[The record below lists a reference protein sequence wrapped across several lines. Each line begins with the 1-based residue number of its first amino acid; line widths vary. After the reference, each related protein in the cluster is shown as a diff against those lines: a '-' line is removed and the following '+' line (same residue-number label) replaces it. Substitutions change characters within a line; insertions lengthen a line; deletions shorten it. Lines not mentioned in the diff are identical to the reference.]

1 MLPASLRFFGPR
13 RQDYLPGL
21 LDHYRP
27 VARGMALL
35 NEALKHVLEKRPD
48 KGFRVLVSETDILE
62 AEADKVKRRIR
73 NHLPPGFL
81 MVVDKTLFLDY
92 TRRQDD
98 VLNAVQEAVTWLYL
112 APFDVPPPL
121 AEATRLC
128 VEEAAATVALLQA
141 ALTEAVNFILRG
153 KGERGTVK
161 ARMQDIRDQHI
172 KVVKAK
178 RGLIAAAYASDM
190 EFARVYQVIRFVEY
204 VYRAS
209 HSAEGCADIL
219 RAMLAR

>member
-1 MLPASLRFFGPR
+1 MLPPSLRFLGPR

-35 NEALKHVLEKRPD
+35 HEALKHALEKRPD

-73 NHLPPGFL
+73 NHLPPAFL
-81 MVVDKTLFLDY
+81 MVVDRTLFLDY
-92 TRRQDD
+92 TRRQDNILD
-98 VLNAVQEAVTWLYL
+98 AVQEAVTWLHL
-112 APFDVPPPL
+112 APFDAPAPL
-121 AEATRLC
+121 AQAMLVS
-128 VEEAAATVALLQA
+128 VEEAVGTVALLQT
-141 ALTEAVNFILRG
+141 ALAGAVEFILHGRG
-153 KGERGTVK
+153 DRGTVK
-161 ARMQDIRDQHI
+161 GRMQDIRAQHL

-178 RGLIAAAYASDM
+178 RGLIAAAYASGM
-190 EFARVYQVIRFVEY
+190 EFGRVYQIIRFVEY

-209 HSAEGCADIL
+209 HNAEGCADIL
-219 RAMLAR
+219 RAMMAR